1 MAGDDEQ
8 LNLLLSSMSQQQPDI
23 NSVLYSEID
32 QSQAEYFTMDE
43 ELRPSQHLKMY
54 EQNVNQELSIDEIQR
69 ILDLP
74 QTELLSM
81 TENMPRKARTES
93 ICVSSPES
101 GISGCDDQEARS
113 PLIMDQVQ
121 SMYQDQTSFKNPT
134 PTVPFTPSGTTE
146 LSNTQT
152 FNIDNSSQNYFQGI
166 DMSSLLQLA
175 DESNQLME
183 SSETDLQRLTAS
195 KPFIMSPMTTTNNPM
210 FGQTQQPMQPRPATV
225 LRKAE
230 SGHRIVITGPNH
242 LGTAGTEGKKEI
254 SPTPSVIVTNKNAFT
269 KHSPSPATSNLP
281 TSTRTYTYETV
292 PSTSSNFSIP
302 GSMIFANND
311 TTLVDVENLENLT
324 TSNNTLPVTVL
335 EMDLPVVDRTA
346 SIADNVEDPNNLIKP
361 KVEPSEY
368 VCYVCGEKAGK
379 HSYYGGQVCA
389 SCRAFFRR
397 SVQSKYY
404 EIFQCKKEK
413 KCQINSETRKNC
425 QFCRF
430 KKCLESGMKP
440 SWVLSDEERNRR
452 FNKFNKIKLK
462 TVNPGEN
469 QITKVQASRIPEL
482 YMTFTMEEQKSL
494 EDLHQKFNVCQ
505 RTWLKNLLLLDRN
518 AGVNMIEAAYKLAP
532 LKFETWKVLEK
543 SFHLYFVQNVVPK
556 FIDVDNLP
564 SSDKGQIINGQNS
577 GMAHL
582 FKSSQCLK
590 IDSPDSKEPPCKQE
604 TMCPMQKQVSD
615 IASNPAIM
623 ESLDLSQ
630 MMSRL
635 NLSEIPKF
643 PTYQEIYPQKWANND
658 EVEQRHMEI
667 IKRLQSWP
675 RKDNNELDF
684 NMVILMTLMLI
695 FNADFDG
702 LVNKTIVEN
711 VQLKYSMLLQRYLRS
726 KMSPEIAN
734 KKFLE
739 AMILL
744 SYTKEVW
751 DMNNMYGK

>member
-1 MAGDDEQ
+1 M
-8 LNLLLSSMSQQQPDI
+8 I
-23 NSVLYSEID
+23 FVNSD
-32 QSQAEYFTMDE
+32 
-43 ELRPSQHLKMY
+43 
-54 EQNVNQELSIDEIQR
+54 
-69 ILDLP
+69 
-74 QTELLSM
+74 
-81 TENMPRKARTES
+81 
-93 ICVSSPES
+93 
-101 GISGCDDQEARS
+101 
-113 PLIMDQVQ
+113 
-121 SMYQDQTSFKNPT
+121 
-134 PTVPFTPSGTTE
+134 
-146 LSNTQT
+146 
-152 FNIDNSSQNYFQGI
+152 
-166 DMSSLLQLA
+166 
-175 DESNQLME
+175 SNQID
-183 SSETDLQRLTAS
+183 SD
-195 KPFIMSPMTTTNNPM
+195 
-210 FGQTQQPMQPRPATV
+210 
-225 LRKAE
+225 
-230 SGHRIVITGPNH
+230 
-242 LGTAGTEGKKEI
+242 
-254 SPTPSVIVTNKNAFT
+254 
-269 KHSPSPATSNLP
+269 
-281 TSTRTYTYETV
+281 
-292 PSTSSNFSIP
+292 
-302 GSMIFANND
+302 
-311 TTLVDVENLENLT
+311 NLENAT
-324 TSNNTLPVTVL
+324 ASHNTLPVTVV
-335 EMDLPVVDRTA
+335 EMDLPVVEK
-346 SIADNVEDPNNLIKP
+346 SVQIADTKGAPNLLKP

-590 IDSPDSKEPPCKQE
+590 IGSNDPPPPCKQE

-615 IASNPAIM
+615 IASNPGII
-623 ESLDLSQ
+623 EKLDLSQ

-635 NLSEIPKF
+635 NLSEMPSF
-643 PTYQEIYPQKWANND
+643 PTYQEIFPHKWANNSQ
-658 EVEQRHMEI
+658 VELRHMEI
-667 IKRLQSWP
+667 IRRLQSWP
-675 RKDNNELDF
+675 KTEDNEMDY

-695 FNADFDG
+695 FNADFEG
-702 LVNKTIVEN
+702 LINKTVVEN
-711 VQLKYSMLLQRYLRS
+711 IQLKYSVLLQRYLRS
-726 KMSPEIAN
+726 KMPPEVAN
-734 KKFLE
+734 KKFL
-739 AMILL
+739 
-744 SYTKEVW
+744 
-751 DMNNMYGK
+751 

>member
-8 LNLLLSSMSQQQPDI
+8 LNLLLSSMSQQPPDI
-23 NSVLYSEID
+23 NSVLYTELD
-32 QSQAEYFTMDE
+32 QSQAEYLTMDE

-54 EQNVNQELSIDEIQR
+54 EQNVNQELTIDEIQR

-101 GISGCDDQEARS
+101 GISGCDEQEARS

-121 SMYQDQTSFKNPT
+121 SMYQDQTSFKHSPNA
-134 PTVPFTPSGTTE
+134 VPFTPSGTTE
-146 LSNTQT
+146 LSNTQ
-152 FNIDNSSQNYFQGI
+152 NINIGNSSQNYFEGI

-175 DESNQLME
+175 DESNQLMK

-195 KPFIMSPMTTTNNPM
+195 KPFIVSPLTTTNNPM
-210 FGQTQQPMQPRPATV
+210 FGQHHQPMQPRPATV

-230 SGHRIVITGPNH
+230 PAHKIVITGPNH
-242 LGTAGTEGKKEI
+242 LGMEEKKEI

-269 KHSPSPATSNLP
+269 KPSTATKNLP
-281 TSTRTYTYETV
+281 TNSRTYTYETV
-292 PSTSSNFSIP
+292 ANTTSNFSIP

-311 TTLVDVENLENLT
+311 TNLVGIENLENMT
-324 TSNNTLPVTVL
+324 TSDSTLPVTVV

-346 SIADNVEDPNNLIKP
+346 SLADKLDDPNNLIKP
-361 KVEPSEY
+361 KAEPSEY

-413 KCQINSETRKNC
+413 NCQINSETRKNC

-462 TVNPGEN
+462 SVNKSDN

-518 AGVNMIEAAYKLAP
+518 AGVNMIEAAYKIAP

-564 SSDKGQIINGQNS
+564 SSDKGRIINGQNS

-590 IDSPDSKEPPCKQE
+590 IEAENSKEPPCKQE

-615 IASNPAIM
+615 IASNPVIM

-643 PTYQEIYPQKWANND
+643 PTYQEIYPQKWANNE

-667 IKRLQSWP
+667 IKRLQGWP
-675 RKDNNELDF
+675 RGDNNELDF
-684 NMVILMTLMLI
+684 NMVILMTLMLM

-702 LVNKTIVEN
+702 LVNKKIVEN

-726 KMSPEIAN
+726 KMSAEIAN

-739 AMILL
+739 AIILL